1 MSTPPRHTA
10 ATNTVRPRSKSSLS
24 DSNNNH
30 ADNSRPS
37 SARNGPATVPSS
49 PSLPTGFPT
58 ITTVTA
64 TAAVAALRQ
73 QNASPLSIA
82 RPKSNSHS
90 KHNSNNSNIPRKNGR
105 RRYTP
110 RQIPPSAFRSPAP
123 PVPAQ
128 GHSASLQSASPKHG
142 PSESEVAQF
151 VALTQQLNGQ
161 MDGLVDYQL
170 PGGRWER

>member
-1 MSTPPRHTA
+1 MQTPPRAPA
-10 ATNTVRPRSKSSLS
+10 AANNVRPRSKSSRS
-24 DSNNNH
+24 EDNNN
-30 ADNSRPS
+30 ADTSRPS

-49 PSLPTGFPT
+49 PSLPIGYPPT
-58 ITTVTA
+58 TNANVN
-64 TAAVAALRQ
+64 AAVAALRQ
-73 QNASPLSIA
+73 QSASPSSIT

-90 KHNSNNSNIPRKNGR
+90 KHNSDNSNTPRKNGR

-110 RQIPPSAFRSPAP
+110 RQIAPSAFRSPAP
-123 PVPAQ
+123 AVPTQ
-128 GHSASLQSASPKHG
+128 GPSASPQSASPK
-142 PSESEVAQF
+142 PASSELDVAQF